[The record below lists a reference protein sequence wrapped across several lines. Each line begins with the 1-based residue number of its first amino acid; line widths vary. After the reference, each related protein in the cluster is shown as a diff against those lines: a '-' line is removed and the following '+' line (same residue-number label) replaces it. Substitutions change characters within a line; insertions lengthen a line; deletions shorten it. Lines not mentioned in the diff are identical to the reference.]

1 MATAVGIM
9 DREGWEH
16 NTDILVVVRPAA
28 REVVW
33 VPRDLYCACLDHRVN
48 TAFKKGGHALL
59 QTALRERGLPVE
71 HSVCVLRSVVER
83 ALRDCRVTVP
93 VTQAQE
99 FAYPLAPQKPIEEG
113 RKVVRFEP
121 PEEILV
127 GERFHQ
133 WLGARV
139 PVEGDYDATSDLV
152 RLVRQQTLLRRLL
165 EERFAFG
172 ALGPEGIDASAP
184 GALDELRLVRADWR
198 FATLP
203 DLVPA
208 SLRGMHLLVERDADH
223 PWLAD
228 AS

>member
-16 NTDILVVVRPAA
+16 NTDILVVVRPEA

-59 QTALRERGLPVE
+59 QAALAERGLPVE
-71 HSVCVLRSVVER
+71 HTVCILRSVVER
-83 ALRDCRVTVP
+83 ALRDEEITVP
-93 VTQAQE
+93 VPEPQQ
-99 FAYPLAPQKPIEEG
+99 FAYPLAPQRPIEDG
-113 RKVVRFEP
+113 RKIVRFEP
-121 PEEILV
+121 PGELLV

-152 RLVRQQTLLRRLL
+152 RLVRQQVLLRRLL
-165 EERFAFG
+165 EEGYDFAT
-172 ALGPEGIDASAP
+172 LGRDGIDASDPA
-184 GALDELRLVRADWR
+184 AFVELAQVRADWR
-198 FATLP
+198 LHTLP
-203 DLVPA
+203 DLVVA

-223 PWLAD
+223 PWLD
-228 AS
+228 ATP